1 MHLHDIDC
9 FTSLKPSPARH
20 RALSKLLDQRK
31 ESPSGANPFAGLGSS
46 GSDLVGQG
54 LRGALDEVDEALGLK
69 GSATNQATIDVM
81 LSEQGIGVIG
91 LHGTAVEDTNA
102 TRGLG
107 SKLGDEQRAD
117 ESVHFLGLAGVAVL
131 PVPIAQTGS

>member
-1 MHLHDIDC
+1 MYLHIIDC
-9 FTSLKPSPARH
+9 FSSLKPFCPH
-20 RALSKLLDQRK
+20 HWALSKLLDQRR
-31 ESPSGANPFAGLGSS
+31 ESPSGAYPVAGLRSEGSY
-46 GSDLVGQG
+46 LARQG

-117 ESVHFLGLAGVAVL
+117 ESVHFLGHGRG
-131 PVPIAQTGS
+131 PCR